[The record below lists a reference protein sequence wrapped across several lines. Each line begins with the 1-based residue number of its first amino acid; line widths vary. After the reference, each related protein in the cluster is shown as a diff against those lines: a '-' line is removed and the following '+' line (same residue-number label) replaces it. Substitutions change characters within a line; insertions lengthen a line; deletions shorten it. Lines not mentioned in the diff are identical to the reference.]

1 MVFDNRLFFDDE
13 LIKFLKYKNS
23 IISTETNY
31 PTLNYTFFKR
41 IQPKLAQETR
51 PKLFSTDIKPQM
63 QVPRAPFTTDTPGMV
78 VGPGFGA
85 YYYKDQTITA
95 TSDRKNN
102 LRCGCLRLAT
112 CFHRLPAHKF

>member
-51 PKLFSTDIKPQM
+51 PKLFSIDVKSQM
-63 QVPRAPFTTDTPGMV
+63 QVPRASFITDIPGMV
-78 VGPGFGA
+78 LGA
-85 YYYKDQTITA
+85 FSLPYYTYLPSK
-95 TSDRKNN
+95 
-102 LRCGCLRLAT
+102 CGCTFYAGSAI
-112 CFHRLPAHKF
+112 CPHRLPVHKF